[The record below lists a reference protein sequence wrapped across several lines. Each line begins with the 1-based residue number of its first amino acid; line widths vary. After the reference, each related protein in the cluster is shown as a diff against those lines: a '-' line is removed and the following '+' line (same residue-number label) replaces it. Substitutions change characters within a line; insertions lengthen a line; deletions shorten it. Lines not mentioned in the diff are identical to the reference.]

1 MNDTDPLLV
10 LNRLRV
16 VLDVLLVPDVLD
28 KLLSLREE
36 LGNEDGLLNRYK
48 YLSEHAVEKEN
59 CRYTKMA
66 KHYFLAEHGDNVILL
81 INWLHENFTA
91 KL

>member
-1 MNDTDPLLV
+1 MPDTDALIV
-10 LNRLRV
+10 LNRLRRA
-16 VLDVLLVPDVLD
+16 LDTLLVPDVLD

-36 LGNEDGLLNRYK
+36 LGNDDGLLNRYQ
-48 YLSEHAVEKEN
+48 YLSEHAVEREN

-66 KHYFLAEHGDNVILL
+66 KHYFLEEHGDNVISL
-81 INWLHENFTA
+81 IKWLHENFAA